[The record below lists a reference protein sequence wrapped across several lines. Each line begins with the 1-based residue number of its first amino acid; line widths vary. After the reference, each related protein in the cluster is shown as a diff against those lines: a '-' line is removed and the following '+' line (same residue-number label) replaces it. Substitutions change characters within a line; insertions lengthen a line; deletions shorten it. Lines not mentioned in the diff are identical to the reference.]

1 METEGYNAERGNG
14 GEYTPALFAECR
26 GILSREVELLGKITA
41 MQVLIRKA
49 VLEREWMDFESLIDS
64 VGLIGDEFALLDAER
79 VRMFAVLSQEIGPIP
94 ENTGFYTL
102 VSRLPEDERRELTS
116 LFRTLKAETLKTRVE
131 NESLTG
137 YLNELHIV
145 VAGFLEAAF
154 PDRKGRIYSRRGTQ
168 VPSDMRSM
176 VLNQRL

>member
-1 METEGYNAERGNG
+1 METERYDDRA
-14 GEYTPALFAECR
+14 GEYTQALFAGCR
-26 GILSREVELLGKITA
+26 GILSREVELLGQIAA
-41 MQVLIRKA
+41 MQLLIRKA
-49 VLEREWMDFESLIDS
+49 VIDREWVDFESLIDS
-64 VGLIGDEFALLDAER
+64 VGRIGDEFALLDAER
-79 VRMFAVLSQEIGPIP
+79 VRIFAALSEKIGPMP
-94 ENTGFYTL
+94 ETTGFYTL
-102 VSRLPEDERRELTS
+102 VSRLPEAERKELTG

-154 PDRKGRIYSRRGTQ
+154 PDRKGRIYSRRGIQ

-176 VLNQRL
+176 VLNQSL